1 MLVPC
6 KTLMVAN
13 QIPIE
18 NLKKETFMKSV
29 LDLYAVLTNVI
40 ISILQLNKTGKYLDP
55 SKHV

>member
-1 MLVPC
+1 
-6 KTLMVAN
+6 MVAN

-18 NLKKETFMKSV
+18 NLKKEIFMKSV